1 MLLLKC
7 HWKRFDIKPPEHNC
21 KENEEDEDDE
31 KDNENVIG
39 DCSE

>member
-7 HWKRFDIKPPEHNC
+7 HWKRFDIKPPEYNC
-21 KENEEDEDDE
+21 EEDEVNE
-31 KDNENVIG
+31 KDNENMVG